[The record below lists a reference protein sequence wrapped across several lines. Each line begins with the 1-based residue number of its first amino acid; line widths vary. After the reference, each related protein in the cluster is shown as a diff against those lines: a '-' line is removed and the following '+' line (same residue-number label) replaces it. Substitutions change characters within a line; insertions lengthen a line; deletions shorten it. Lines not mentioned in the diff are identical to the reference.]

1 MPRIES
7 HILIKTYR
15 DAVIAVARNTEAF
28 PEFMEDVE
36 SVTTLTRSDD
46 TKSVTNEWV
55 AVIPKL
61 RKRITWAEED
71 VWDTERGTCTFKQV
85 SGDFDEYHG
94 SWAFT
99 EEEPGLTRFD
109 SVVNY
114 RLEIPLVGALINAI
128 IHKTMQN
135 NVEAVQQAIK
145 KRCEGRA

>member
-7 HILIKTYR
+7 HILIRTGR
-15 DAVIAVARNTEAF
+15 DAVVAVARNNEAF
-28 PEFMEDVE
+28 PEFMDDVE

-46 TKSVTNEWV
+46 TKTVISEWV
-55 AVIPKL
+55 AMVPKL
-61 RKRITWAEED
+61 KKRITWAEED
-71 VWDTERGTCTFKQV
+71 VWDPEKGTCHFKQV

-94 SWAFT
+94 SWTFS
-99 EEEPGLTRFD
+99 EIEPGLTKFD

-128 IHKTMQN
+128 ILKTMQN